1 MLVELSGPVHLAL
14 RCHEYLITNAQSVG
28 PLERGCQSTTINLET
43 RNSRDERV
51 KSARKRNGPGSREVH
66 APRSE
71 QKFETRTAVGRRDRE
86 KRSTRRDRRSP
97 VHEKTS
103 RKHRRIGQSER
114 AQIESAALGRFG
126 SWLERIASDRDL
138 LEHRC
143 PTAIQILMELS

>member
-1 MLVELSGPVHLAL
+1 MKIDPNVQRTMFLKFNASRIVLTGTSSAKVPRVFSN
-14 RCHEYLITNAQSVG
+14 NAQSVG

-51 KSARKRNGPGSREVH
+51 KSARKRNGPGSKEVH

-114 AQIESAALGRFG
+114 AQIESAAPSRFG
-126 SWLERIASDRDL
+126 S
-138 LEHRC
+138 
-143 PTAIQILMELS
+143 